1 MRKTIFLFL
10 TIVFAM
16 NVGYSQVTTLWEK
29 SAGAGSLP
37 GWFSTSSTERG
48 FGQGYV
54 DGNYRI
60 YIPSRNGGTNVY
72 IYNAL
77 TGDSVGTLNTTGIT
91 GGLFPVND
99 ADVSTDGVIFVC
111 NMTTDAS
118 NVANPFKVYRYDSE
132 AAAPQVV
139 ISLNTT
145 PSTLRLGDKFT
156 VTGSTADNSVTI
168 WAASG
173 NSSDVYMFT
182 TTDNGL
188 TFTPSV
194 HIVSPFAATPSVG
207 PVPNGDF
214 YYNAN
219 GQNPRKFSSSSSL
232 IGTIPGTVVATGS
245 NAIRYITDLSGSE
258 YIATFAYGAG
268 NENARIVKVPG
279 GVPDSTTT
287 FVGATNSL
295 GVNSNANGTGDV
307 SVQKVSPFVYNIY
320 VLSTNNGFGA
330 YQLDLSPAPLLTIA
344 QAREDLNNDAIP
356 DRLGD
361 TVMVNGIVIS
371 PNYQT
376 TNHSYYVW
384 DGTAGITEILFG
396 TTNPVLNLG
405 DEVYITGTIGQFRGL
420 TQIQPFVEG
429 DVIIAST
436 GNPTPAPTIL
446 TIAQYLADPEA
457 YEGSLVGFVSLNKVG
472 GTWPNAG
479 GSATL
484 QLSDGVDTVD
494 FRIDS
499 DTDLD
504 NNPEPTWPR
513 DILGLASQF
522 AATGQVYGGLQ
533 ILGRYYATDILP
545 PGTVPVELTSFTA
558 SVSGNAVQLNWTTA
572 TELNNQGFEI
582 ERKSVNTQ
590 WERIGFVAGFGTTT
604 ESKSY
609 TFTDNTAAQ
618 GSYTYRLKQIDF
630 DGTFS
635 YSQEVEVNTAIPTEF
650 TLAQNYPN
658 PFNPT
663 TKINYSVP
671 FDSKVTISVYSI
683 TGELVAEL
691 VNNFVTAGS
700 HSVNFD
706 ASNLS
711 SGMYIY
717 KMTAGSFTQSNKMLL
732 LK

>member
-1 MRKTIFLFL
+1 MLKAVL
-10 TIVFAM
+10 TILSFVLTFNLTYA
-16 NVGYSQVTTLWEK
+16 QVTTLWEK
-29 SAGAGSLP
+29 SVGSTNLP
-37 GWFSTSSTERG
+37 SWFSPTGNTERG
-48 FGQGYV
+48 FAQGYV
-54 DGNYRI
+54 DGNNRV
-60 YIPSRNGGTNVY
+60 YIVSRNGGANIYV
-72 IYNAL
+72 YNAN
-77 TGDSVGTLNTTGIT
+77 TGDSVGTLSTSGIS
-91 GGLFPVND
+91 GGLFTVND

-118 NVANPFKVYRYDSE
+118 NVSNPFKVYKYTSE
-132 AAAPQVV
+132 AAAPVAVV
-139 ISLNTT
+139 SFNTAGAV
-145 PSTLRLGDKFT
+145 RLGDKFT
-156 VTGSTADNSVTI
+156 VSGSTADNSVTI

-173 NSSDVYMFT
+173 NTSDVYKFT
-182 TTDNGL
+182 TTDNGA
-188 TFTPSV
+188 TFTSSTV
-194 HIVSPFAATPSVG
+194 NIGTFSSTPSAG
-207 PVPNGDF
+207 PLANGDF
-214 YYNAN
+214 YYNTN
-219 GQNPRKFSSSSSL
+219 GQSPKKFSSTGTL
-232 IGTIPGTVVATGS
+232 IGNVPGTVVATGS
-245 NAIRYITDLSGSE
+245 NAIRFITELSGSE
-258 YIATFAYGAG
+258 YAVTFAYGAG
-268 NENARIVKVPG
+268 NENARIFKVPG
-279 GVPDSTTT
+279 GVPDSNTT
-287 FVGATNSL
+287 FVGATNPL
-295 GVNSNANGTGDV
+295 GANSNANGTGDV

-361 TVMVNGIVIS
+361 TVLVNGIVIS

-429 DVIIAST
+429 DVIIVST

-457 YEGSLVGFVSLNKVG
+457 YEGSLVGFVALNKVG

-479 GSATL
+479 SSATL

-513 DILGLASQF
+513 DIIGLASQF

-604 ESKSY
+604 GSKSY
-609 TFTDNTAAQ
+609 SFTDNTTAQ

-635 YSQEVEVNTAIPTEF
+635 YSQ
-650 TLAQNYPN
+650 
-658 PFNPT
+658 
-663 TKINYSVP
+663 
-671 FDSKVTISVYSI
+671 
-683 TGELVAEL
+683 
-691 VNNFVTAGS
+691 
-700 HSVNFD
+700 
-706 ASNLS
+706 
-711 SGMYIY
+711 
-717 KMTAGSFTQSNKMLL
+717 
-732 LK
+732 